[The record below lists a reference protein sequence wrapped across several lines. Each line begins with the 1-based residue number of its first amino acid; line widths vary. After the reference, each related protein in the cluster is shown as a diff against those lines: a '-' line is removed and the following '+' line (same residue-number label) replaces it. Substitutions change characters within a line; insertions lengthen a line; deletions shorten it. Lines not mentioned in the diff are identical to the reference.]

1 MLMHS
6 LNLTSSWLSSTNLD
20 NAPLR
25 RVSRAHE
32 DNMKAALSL
41 LCPFEQ
47 YPVAGV
53 VATATPYF

>member
-6 LNLTSSWLSSTNLD
+6 LNLTSSWLSSTN
-20 NAPLR
+20 APLR
-25 RVSRAHE
+25 RLSRAHE
-32 DNMKAALSL
+32 DNTKAALSL

-47 YPVAGV
+47 YPVAVV